1 LRGNK
6 IAENQEEIPGFRA
19 EIAPVWAL
27 KTPDFAGFRRRNWL
41 QKAIPAPA
49 PAPAC
54 RNFRP
59 PKRAENR
66 GDILTMER
74 AEKIS
79 ALDEVVGTFLAEHP
93 KAPVPKGYKRSS
105 GKHIKEAGR
114 AAQTSINSVPTT
126 PATTATA
133 TTNNQPTNSKHA
145 EESPNTPS

>member
-59 PKRAENR
+59 PKRAEI
-66 GDILTMER
+66 DIFGAPKTG
-74 AEKIS
+74 ATS
-79 ALDEVVGTFLAEHP
+79 LDQW
-93 KAPVPKGYKRSS
+93 S
-105 GKHIKEAGR
+105 
-114 AAQTSINSVPTT
+114 
-126 PATTATA
+126 
-133 TTNNQPTNSKHA
+133 
-145 EESPNTPS
+145 